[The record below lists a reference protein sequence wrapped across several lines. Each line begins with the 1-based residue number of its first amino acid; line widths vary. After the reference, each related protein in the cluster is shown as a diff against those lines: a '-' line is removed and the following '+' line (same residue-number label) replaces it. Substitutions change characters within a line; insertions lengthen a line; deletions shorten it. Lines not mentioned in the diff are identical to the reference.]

1 MHFTRIQHIP
11 NKPGADTRPTDHFY
25 PGSPQLV
32 GREDSIVYFDL
43 AGGTFQCDLEA
54 WVTRDENPTII
65 AREVLPPEGHKVAM
79 YVADGDRLLVG
90 PEWSGHLAGGASN
103 LLSYEA
109 AVRQAQCSD
118 DAAIT
123 LRALP
128 GDGLH
133 ALPRGELNDQMGF
146 IPW

>member
-1 MHFTRIQHIP
+1 MNFTRIQRIP
-11 NKPGADTRPTDHFY
+11 DGACSDIKLTDHFY
-25 PGSPQLV
+25 PGSPRLV
-32 GREDSIVYFDL
+32 GREDTSVYFDL
-43 AGGTFQCDLEA
+43 AGGTFKCDLEA
-54 WVTRDENPTII
+54 WVNREANPTIP
-65 AREVLPPEGHKVAM
+65 AREILPPEGHMVAM

-103 LLSYEA
+103 LLHYEE
-109 AVRQAQCSD
+109 AVRMTHGCRAS
-118 DAAIT
+118 AIT